1 MPRAIVDRL
10 NTEIRAMWAEPKV
23 AERLLSLGA
32 EARPRPPEALSP
44 LFTAETARLGMLVR
58 DANVK
63 LNKHP

>member
-1 MPRAIVDRL
+1 MPRVIVDRL
-10 NTEIRAMWAEPKV
+10 NAEIRAIWAEPEV

-32 EARPRPPEALSP
+32 EARPRPPEALSA
-44 LFTAETARLGMLVR
+44 LLTAETARLGKLVR

>member
-1 MPRAIVDRL
+1 
-10 NTEIRAMWAEPKV
+10 MWAEPEV

-32 EARPRPPEALSP
+32 EARPRPPEALSAF
-44 LFTAETARLGMLVR
+44 LTAETARLDKLVR

>member
-10 NTEIRAMWAEPKV
+10 NAEIRAIGAEPEV

-32 EARPRPPEALSP
+32 KARPRPPEALSP
-44 LFTAETARLGMLVR
+44 LLTAETARLGKLVR

-63 LNKHP
+63 PNKHP

>member
-1 MPRAIVDRL
+1 
-10 NTEIRAMWAEPKV
+10 MWAEPEV

-44 LFTAETARLGMLVR
+44 LFTAETARLGKLVR